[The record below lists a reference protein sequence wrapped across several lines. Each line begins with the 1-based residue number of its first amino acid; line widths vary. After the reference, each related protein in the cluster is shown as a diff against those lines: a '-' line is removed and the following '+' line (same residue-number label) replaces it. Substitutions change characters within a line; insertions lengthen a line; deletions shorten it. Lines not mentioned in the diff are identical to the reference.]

1 MSEYPW
7 NEKNNTFTWI
17 SSLYNPFKSFGNFTG
32 KHLRWSPFLKNLQA
46 EDLQLIKKTPTQV
59 FSR

>member
-1 MSEYPW
+1 MAQL
-7 NEKNNTFTWI
+7 T
-17 SSLYNPFKSFGNFTG
+17 LHNPFKSFGNFTG

-59 FSR
+59 FFR